1 MVRSGSSESRTLEF
15 LTQTALTVFV
25 IVRCS
30 ESRTLE
36 CPTSFIQEISSSESR
51 TLEFFI
57 TSFREI
63 STSLDKVPLYIEAAR
78 LKNPEL
84 EGHLWAEP
92 VVSSRLIFIVII
104 DFWPSKKTF
113 GVWSSLVKQKRDE
126 CCRKWFG
133 YLVRPARMSTQTVTS
148 HRKLSGSFKR
158 PGAVYSG
165 CLFGVSKSSSTS
177 WNRLRSFGVHGTA
190 APVSVDALRSLQSR
204 SNHQWSPRM

>member
-36 CPTSFIQEISSSESR
+36 CPTSFNQEISSSESR
-51 TLEFFI
+51 TLKFLIKF
-57 TSFREI
+57 FREI
-63 STSLDKVPLYIEAAR
+63 STSLEKVPLYIDAAR
-78 LKNPEL
+78 LRNPEL

-92 VVSSRLIFIVII
+92 VVSSRLILIVII

-126 CCRKWFG
+126 CRRKWFG

-158 PGAVYSG
+158 PGAVYSVW
-165 CLFGVSKSSSTS
+165 LFVDLWGSSTS
-177 WNRLRSFGVHGTA
+177 LYTFRSFGVPDYA
-190 APVSVDALRSLQSR
+190 APVSMDSLRCLPYR
-204 SNHQWSPRM
+204 RI

>member
-36 CPTSFIQEISSSESR
+36 CPTSFIQEISSSESW
-51 TLEFFI
+51 TLEFLI
-57 TSFREI
+57 TSVREI

-92 VVSSRLIFIVII
+92 VVSSRLIFIVILVVLVI
-104 DFWPSKKTF
+104 DVFWPSKKTF
-113 GVWSSLVKQKRDE
+113 GIWSSLVKQKRDE
-126 CCRKWFG
+126 CRRKWFG
-133 YLVRPARMSTQTVTS
+133 SLVRP
-148 HRKLSGSFKR
+148 
-158 PGAVYSG
+158 
-165 CLFGVSKSSSTS
+165 VSKSTTNSDVTPQVK
-177 WNRLRSFGVHGTA
+177 RVI
-190 APVSVDALRSLQSR
+190 
-204 SNHQWSPRM
+204 